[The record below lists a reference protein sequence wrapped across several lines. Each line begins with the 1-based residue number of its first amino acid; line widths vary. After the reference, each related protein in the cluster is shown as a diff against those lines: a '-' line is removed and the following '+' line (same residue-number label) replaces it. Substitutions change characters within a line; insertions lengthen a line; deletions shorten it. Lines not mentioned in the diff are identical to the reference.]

1 MSRKPKMV
9 VEKVEGIDMRTYR
22 GVEDPRHV
30 AGRTSRSVSEAF
42 KDATYACAIE
52 RHRGDWY
59 EAVRWFQDFF
69 MTLFLG
75 GLCHSLPDPS
85 SFMANEVGTKR
96 IESDM
101 SFFN

>member
-1 MSRKPKMV
+1 MKKARPKMV
-9 VEKVEGIDMRTYR
+9 VEKVEGVDMRTYR
-22 GVEDPRHV
+22 GTADPRHV

-69 MTLFLG
+69 MTLFVG
-75 GLCHSLPDPS
+75 GCAIALPVL
-85 SFMANEVGTKR
+85 FVLWLTK
-96 IESDM
+96 
-101 SFFN
+101 